1 MSRVTVD
8 LLRHGEV
15 DGGLCL
21 GRGGDVPL
29 NARGWSQL
37 RAMLPERPPWT
48 GIATSPLLRCAEF
61 AGELAGRL
69 GLELRVDGRFSELGF
84 GAWEGRP
91 WSELYERHGGQLL
104 DFQRRPDRNPAPGG
118 EHYTDFERRVA
129 AAWADL
135 LGLPG
140 KRHWLVVTHAGPI
153 RAILRRVLEF
163 PASRLFGIEV
173 PHACLSRIVQDGED
187 APRLVFHGG
196 RP

>member
-1 MSRVTVD
+1 MSRLTVD

-21 GRGGDVPL
+21 GRGWDVPL
-29 NARGWSQL
+29 NGRGWSQL
-37 RAMLPERPPWT
+37 RAMPPEPPPWT

-69 GLELRVDGRFSELGF
+69 GLELRVDERLSELGF
-84 GAWEGRP
+84 GDWEGRP
-91 WSELYERHGGQLL
+91 WSEVYDHHGEQLRE
-104 DFQRRPDRNPAPGG
+104 FQRRPDRNPAPGG
-118 EHYTDFERRVA
+118 EHYPDFERRVA
-129 AAWADL
+129 AAWEDL

-140 KRHWLVVTHAGPI
+140 ERHWLVVTHAGTI

-163 PASRLFGIEV
+163 PASRWFGIDV
-173 PHACLSRIVQDGED
+173 PHACLSRIVRDGDD

>member
-1 MSRVTVD
+1 MSRVTID

-21 GRGGDVPL
+21 GRGCDVPL
-29 NARGWSQL
+29 NARGWLQL

-48 GIATSPLLRCAEF
+48 GIATSPLRRCAEF

-69 GLELRVDGRFSELGF
+69 GLELRVDERFSELGF
-84 GAWEGRP
+84 GEWEGRP
-91 WSELYERHGGQLL
+91 WSELYDRHGEQLL
-104 DFQRRPDRNPAPGG
+104 DFQRRPDWNPALDG
-118 EHYTDFERRVA
+118 EHYPDFERRVA
-129 AAWADL
+129 AAWEDL

-140 KRHWLVVTHAGPI
+140 ERHWLVVTHAGTI

-163 PASRLFGIEV
+163 PTTRLFGIDV
-173 PHACLSRIVQDGED
+173 PPACLSRIVRDGED